1 MDIDIRKLIN
11 QLNKMTE
18 ELDSVDNIEDLDGD
32 FEQPKSFQDLFNN
45 SPLFNMDDF
54 DSKASVHELLYDVT
68 EEDEDVVVV
77 VDLPGFSEEQISLQ
91 SDERQIRIDAE
102 STDDMRRES
111 VSHTFRLPAEVIPEE
126 ASATFENGVLTVTL
140 PKVEEDEQ
148 TKIDIS

>member
-32 FEQPKSFQDLFNN
+32 FEQPKSFQD
-45 SPLFNMDDF
+45 LFNMDDF